1 MASLAP
7 IKNTAYTVASGL
19 GVTNAAGA
27 TQTVANGYI
36 VDRTPLSGTITAATN
51 AGLYTTG
58 TTAHG
63 LSVGDVVTITGV
75 SSGSSNYTALS
86 GTFVVQTV
94 PSTVTFTVTTATTP
108 TGTVTVVS
116 NANFTSADIK
126 ITLGTSTK
134 DLASPAANTQ
144 RYDLVAIDLTTLAI
158 ATPST
163 ANGLKGTEV
172 ASTATPAIP
181 SPVDSARYLVLAVVL
196 VSSTDGST
204 VVTGIPVD
212 VRNSVEY
219 LPVRAFN
226 RSQAVRIGG
235 VKVTANNDAYIN
247 IENSA
252 ARKEL
257 AYHSAIGA
265 VYVTGSATQYTVDNI
280 VHNGGVVTISGATAA
295 VPNIASGDILNR
307 VTGAY
312 TPFNHSTAGTLTLPT
327 GASQTTLATAQFPAS
342 GTANYSINYILVA
355 HKYTGVLSVLS
366 GAVASYTGTQTTQT
380 LTAAQ
385 KELYVPIAVVTV
397 DNTPYVTAVRDLRPR
412 Q

>member
-19 GVTNAAGA
+19 SVTNASGA

-94 PSTVTFTVTTATTP
+94 PSSVTFTVTTATTP

-116 NANFTSADIK
+116 NANFTTADIAV
-126 ITLGTSTK
+126 TGGTK
-134 DLASPAANTQ
+134 DLVTTAANYQ

-172 ASTATPAIP
+172 ASTATPTVPA
-181 SPVDSARYLVLAVVL
+181 PVDAARYLVLAAVL

-204 VVTGIPVD
+204 VVTGPPID
-212 VRNSVEY
+212 VRNSAQY

-226 RSQAVRIGG
+226 RSQNVRIGG
-235 VKVTANNDAYIN
+235 VKITANNDAFIN
-247 IENSA
+247 IEDSK

-265 VYVTGSATQYTVDNI
+265 VYVTGPVTQYPVDNV
-280 VHNGGVVTISGATAA
+280 VHNGGVVTTVAASSTVPNISSGDVLNKVTDTYTSFSANATVLLPSGATQ
-295 VPNIASGDILNR
+295 
-307 VTGAY
+307 
-312 TPFNHSTAGTLTLPT
+312 TALT
-327 GASQTTLATAQFPAS
+327 TTQFPAS
-342 GTANYSINYILVA
+342 GTANYSINYIVVVN
-355 HKYTGVLSVLS
+355 KVTGVLSVLS

-385 KELYVPIAVVTV
+385 KELYVPLAVATV
-397 DNTPYVTAVRDLRPR
+397 DNTPLVKSIRDIRPR